1 MIRTRGN
8 LFSFKRLSIQQR
20 LPLLICA
27 FLLFSIVIY
36 GFANYYSLR
45 KATLT
50 IGRDRLKIVTSQI
63 SSMLGQSAQF
73 MVTATHTAATK
84 NSVIQCLKSGGKEFR
99 KETLDELDKLH
110 RDSTWVLIELL
121 DHKLMPVLRSAKS
134 TVNVKINT
142 KDVLAFT
149 HVDPDSS
156 KVGKIYNVRG
166 SMYYPIIAAVTEKKH
181 IIGYVIC
188 WQLLRTTPKAVQQL
202 SQLMGAGAILY
213 IGNTDGSLW
222 TNMIKPVAGPPIK
235 ADHLNDL
242 TEYTKPNGG
251 VMIANAQAVVH
262 TDWLT
267 VVEFSEERM
276 MDGVSGFMNWIIIFG
291 VVLTSVGIFAAW
303 VMSRNITRPLNQLT
317 AAATAISKGNY
328 SMPISINVDRNDELG
343 DLAHAFN
350 IMTVNVQQTQ
360 HELEEKVKERTAKL
374 SEEIRLRKISEEI
387 LRVSRQRYL
396 LLVEEVKDYAIIMLD
411 ANGKVLLWNKGAE
424 KIKGYRE
431 EEILGKPSSYFYTEE
446 DIKNNKPQQLLE
458 KATKEGR
465 AEDEGWRVRKD
476 GSRFWADVVY
486 TAIYDEDKK
495 LMGFAK
501 ISRDITERKKLEE
514 EQRIIS
520 AELEER
526 VKEVAI
532 RTLQLETSNKEL
544 EAFSYSV
551 SHDLRTPLR
560 AINGYSIMLKE
571 DYEAKL
577 DAEGNRII
585 RNIITNAKM
594 MGKLIDDLLSFSRLG
609 KKELIRTSIDMRL
622 LATNVVNE
630 LLQNELE
637 KDYRINIGLL
647 SPAEADPGMIKQV
660 LANLVSNAIK
670 YSSKKENPEIE
681 IGSKDEEAQTIY
693 YVKDN
698 GVGFDMAYA
707 GKLFGV
713 FQRLHSQEEFEGT
726 GVGLALVKRII
737 DKHNGEIWAEGLE
750 NIGATFYFSLP
761 KKSNHE

>member
-27 FLLFSIVIY
+27 FLLSSIVIY

-45 KATLT
+45 KVTLT
-50 IGRDRLKIVTSQI
+50 IGKDRLKSLTGQL
-63 SSMLGQSAQF
+63 SSMLGQSAQTF
-73 MVTATHTAATK
+73 LKTTYAVAAK
-84 NSVIQCLKSGGKEFR
+84 NHVIQCLKSDGVDFR

-110 RDSTWVLIELL
+110 RDSTWVSIELL
-121 DHKLMPVLRSAKS
+121 DNNLTPVLRSAKS
-134 TVNVKINT
+134 TDNVKVET

-149 HVDPDSS
+149 PIGPDSG
-156 KVGKIYNVRG
+156 KVGKIYNLKG
-166 SMYYPIIAAVTEKKH
+166 AMYYPVITPVADKKH
-181 IIGYVIC
+181 IIGYIMC
-188 WQLLRTTPKAVQQL
+188 WQLMHVDPKQVAQVAH
-202 SQLMGAGAILY
+202 LMGTGAAFY
-213 IGNTDGSLW
+213 IVNTDGSLW
-222 TNMIKPVAGPPIK
+222 TDLLKPVAGPPIK
-235 ADHLNDL
+235 VTQLSGPI
-242 TEYTKPNGG
+242 EYTHPEEG
-251 VMIANAQAVVH
+251 VMIASAQHVAS
-262 TDWLT
+262 TNWLA
-267 VVEFSEERM
+267 VVEFPERRLM
-276 MDGVSGFMNWIIIFG
+276 EGVSSFMNWIIIFG

-303 VMSRNITRPLNQLT
+303 IMSRNITRPLNQLT
-317 AAATAISKGNY
+317 AAATAISQGNY
-328 SMPISINVDRNDELG
+328 SLPISINVDRNDELG

-374 SEEIRLRKISEEI
+374 SEEIKLRKISEEF

-431 EEILGKPSSYFYTEE
+431 EEILGKPSSFFYTEE
-446 DIKNNKPQQLLE
+446 DIKSNKPQRLLK

-465 AEDEGWRVRKD
+465 AEDEGWRVKKD

-495 LMGFAK
+495 LIGFAK
-501 ISRDITERKKLEE
+501 ITRDITERKKLEE
-514 EQRIIS
+514 EQRIITT
-520 AELEER
+520 ELAAK

-560 AINGYSIMLKE
+560 AISGYSIMLKE
-571 DYEAKL
+571 DYEGKL
-577 DAEGNRII
+577 DAEGDRII

-609 KKELIRTSIDMRL
+609 KKELTCTLIDMRL

-630 LLQNELE
+630 LLQNDLE
-637 KDYRINIGLL
+637 KDYRININLL

-681 IGSKDEEAQTIY
+681 IGSKDEDAQTIY

>member
-8 LFSFKRLSIQQR
+8 LFSFKRLSIQRR

-27 FLLFSIVIY
+27 FLLSSIVLY

-50 IGRDRLKIVTSQI
+50 MGRDRLSLLTDQMG
-63 SSMLGQSAQF
+63 SMLSQSAQL
-73 MVTATHTAATK
+73 MAKEAHMAALQK
-84 NSVIQCLKSGGKEFR
+84 SVIQYLKSGGKESR
-99 KETLDELDKLH
+99 KEALNELDKL
-110 RDSTWVLIELL
+110 RKDSTYVLMELL
-121 DHKLMPVLRSAKS
+121 NTNFTPVLRSDKS
-134 TVNVKINT
+134 AIDINVNMKNVFS
-142 KDVLAFT
+142 FT
-149 HVDPDSS
+149 DAAIDSG
-156 KVGKIYNVRG
+156 KLGKIYNVKG
-166 SMYYPIIAAVTEKKH
+166 PMYYPVIAPVTDNKH
-181 IIGYVIC
+181 ILGYVMY
-188 WQLLRTTPKAVQQL
+188 WRLLFSTPKAVEQL
-202 SQLMGAGAILY
+202 SQIMGTGAGLY

-222 TNMIKPVAGPPIK
+222 TNMTRSLHGPPFKTSHIR
-235 ADHLNDL
+235 DVIEYND
-242 TEYTKPNGG
+242 PDNG
-251 VMIANAQAVVH
+251 VMIAKAQLIAH
-262 TDWLT
+262 TDWL
-267 VVEFSEERM
+267 VVIEFSEQRM
-276 MDGVSGFMNWIIIFG
+276 MDSVSGFMKWIIIFG
-291 VVLTSVGIFAAW
+291 MILTSVGILSAW

-317 AAATAISKGNY
+317 AAATAISHGSY
-328 SMPISINVDRNDELG
+328 LFPISIDVDRNDELG

-350 IMTVNVQQTQ
+350 IMTMNVQQTQ
-360 HELEEKVKERTAKL
+360 QGLEERVRERTAEL
-374 SEEIRLRKISEEI
+374 SEEINLRKISEEF

-424 KIKGYRE
+424 KIKGYSE
-431 EEILGKPSSYFYTEE
+431 EEILGKPSSLFYTEE

-501 ISRDITERKKLEE
+501 ITRDITERKKLEE

-571 DYEAKL
+571 DYQAKL

-609 KKELIRTSIDMRL
+609 KKELIRTPVDMRL

-647 SPAEADPGMIKQV
+647 SPAEADQGMIKQV
-660 LANLVSNAIK
+660 LINLVSNALK

-681 IGSKDEEAQTIY
+681 IGSKDEQAQTIY

-713 FQRLHSQEEFEGT
+713 FQRLHSQEEFEGA

-737 DKHNGEIWAEGLE
+737 DKHKGEIWAEGLE

-761 KKSNHE
+761 KKSNYE